1 MKFFY
6 KSVIAL
12 SLPFLFLNTNISAD
26 ESTSLPEETGYSI
39 EEIIVTARKR
49 EESTQDVPIAI
60 TAIDARTIERSF
72 LTDLDDLQRFA
83 PNVVLDRNNY
93 TGGGINASIR
103 GISFSDLEK
112 SFEPAVGISLDGVF
126 FGTTTGANIEMFD
139 IESVEMLRGPQ
150 GTLFGRNTVGGV
162 INITRSRPTGE
173 FGGKVSV
180 GLSNYDKTEFKA
192 VLNFPI
198 IKDVLAL
205 KLAAYKTEGDSWAKI
220 GPGAGG
226 DFYNDGD
233 QVKGADITSMYGTF
247 LFTPQNDY
255 NFEALLTIETMD
267 DQSEYPLPVNVTLP
281 GSRTPH
287 PGTLCDAFGANACY
301 TTGYDVQKAND
312 FTVQLSDHPFIST
325 VEADSWSL
333 NMSWDIGDFSFKSIT
348 AGWESDDWLYEENGG
363 MVNLFG
369 PGVYNFVPNRPQT
382 YEQKSQEFQIRSN
395 YDGPFNFVAGAY
407 YFESEYALS
416 PQKFFFFGG
425 LVQQFSARQQA
436 EAQAVFGEFTYEIND
451 RVQLAVGGRYTEETK
466 DFQSDVYD
474 TSLAVPMPL
483 SSKEF
488 GKQADGSPL
497 PLISSCPDPTS
508 TIEGCRTGTATYDA
522 FTPRVSL
529 TFAATDNVNLYATW
543 SEGFRSGGWNG
554 RGLTPST
561 VGPYDP
567 EEVTNI
573 EVGLKSIL
581 MDGSLRL
588 NMAIFDMEYS
598 DKQEEI
604 LRDSPFSDTVETIVD
619 NAASATM
626 QGFEIDAQY
635 LINSNWISTMTYGYL
650 DAGYDSFLDQ
660 FGNDVKST
668 RNFRGAPEETWS
680 VGTEFFFPAGLGE
693 IAFNINYSYTA
704 ENYSS
709 PYSYIGIDDLGD
721 KFSKYAAWGML
732 DVSVTYEGELM
743 AGGPEVEISAFVNDL
758 GHQGARLGRAV
769 DVGNWFFA
777 NTIAN
782 RTYGVRLTGKF

>member
-287 PGTLCDAFGANACY
+287 PGTLCDALELMPA
-301 TTGYDVQKAND
+301 T
-312 FTVQLSDHPFIST
+312 QL
-325 VEADSWSL
+325 V
-333 NMSWDIGDFSFKSIT
+333 MMFKRLMI
-348 AGWESDDWLYEENGG
+348 LQ
-363 MVNLFG
+363 
-369 PGVYNFVPNRPQT
+369 YN
-382 YEQKSQEFQIRSN
+382 
-395 YDGPFNFVAGAY
+395 
-407 YFESEYALS
+407 
-416 PQKFFFFGG
+416 
-425 LVQQFSARQQA
+425 
-436 EAQAVFGEFTYEIND
+436 
-451 RVQLAVGGRYTEETK
+451 
-466 DFQSDVYD
+466 
-474 TSLAVPMPL
+474 
-483 SSKEF
+483 
-488 GKQADGSPL
+488 
-497 PLISSCPDPTS
+497 
-508 TIEGCRTGTATYDA
+508 
-522 FTPRVSL
+522 
-529 TFAATDNVNLYATW
+529 
-543 SEGFRSGGWNG
+543 
-554 RGLTPST
+554 
-561 VGPYDP
+561 
-567 EEVTNI
+567 
-573 EVGLKSIL
+573 
-581 MDGSLRL
+581 
-588 NMAIFDMEYS
+588 
-598 DKQEEI
+598 
-604 LRDSPFSDTVETIVD
+604 
-619 NAASATM
+619 
-626 QGFEIDAQY
+626 Y
-635 LINSNWISTMTYGYL
+635 LIILLYQQLKRTH
-650 DAGYDSFLDQ
+650 
-660 FGNDVKST
+660 
-668 RNFRGAPEETWS
+668 
-680 VGTEFFFPAGLGE
+680 GL
-693 IAFNINYSYTA
+693 
-704 ENYSS
+704 
-709 PYSYIGIDDLGD
+709 
-721 KFSKYAAWGML
+721 
-732 DVSVTYEGELM
+732 
-743 AGGPEVEISAFVNDL
+743 
-758 GHQGARLGRAV
+758 
-769 DVGNWFFA
+769 
-777 NTIAN
+777 
-782 RTYGVRLTGKF
+782 